1 MNHQITRKDFYWSV
15 TTILGNMWYIS
26 GHKIS
31 GTVFIAMAIIILF
44 IN

>member
-15 TTILGNMWYIS
+15 ATILGNMWYIS
-26 GHKIS
+26 GHA
-31 GTVFIAMAIIILF
+31 GLGAAFLAMAIIVLF